1 LYQNIGV
8 PAVGIR
14 RREYFRVPYARMKDL
29 GEIRRNKKEKYDMSK
44 EVIAILQC
52 SLGENERIKRRQ
64 FAAFALLFLAT
75 LCVLAWIAYLGSRP
89 AADLREMV
97 VWSVIA
103 MVVAITY
110 GVMAL
115 AIYINRTVTRLL
127 RTLQSVSEKS

>member
-1 LYQNIGV
+1 V
-8 PAVGIR
+8 FFS
-14 RREYFRVPYARMKDL
+14 RER
-29 GEIRRNKKEKYDMSK
+29 ENKTAP
-44 EVIAILQC
+44 VC
-52 SLGENERIKRRQ
+52 C
-64 FAAFALLFLAT
+64 FALLFLAT
-75 LCVLAWIAYLGSRP
+75 LCVLVWIAYLGTRP

-115 AIYINRTVTRLL
+115 AIYINRTVASLL

>member
-1 LYQNIGV
+1 
-8 PAVGIR
+8 
-14 RREYFRVPYARMKDL
+14 
-29 GEIRRNKKEKYDMSK
+29 MSK

-52 SLGENERIKRRQ
+52 SLAENERIKRRQ

-75 LCVLAWIAYLGSRP
+75 MCVLAWIGYLGSRP
-89 AADLREMV
+89 SADLREMV
-97 VWSVIA
+97 VWSVVA

-115 AIYINRTVTRLL
+115 AIYINRTVARFL

>member
-1 LYQNIGV
+1 MEK
-8 PAVGIR
+8 P
-14 RREYFRVPYARMKDL
+14 

-52 SLGENERIKRRQ
+52 LAENERIKRRQ

-75 LCVLAWIAYLGSRP
+75 LCVLAWIAYLGRRP
-89 AADLREMV
+89 AGDLREMV
-97 VWSVIA
+97 VWSVVA

-115 AIYINRTVTRLL
+115 AIYINRTVARLL